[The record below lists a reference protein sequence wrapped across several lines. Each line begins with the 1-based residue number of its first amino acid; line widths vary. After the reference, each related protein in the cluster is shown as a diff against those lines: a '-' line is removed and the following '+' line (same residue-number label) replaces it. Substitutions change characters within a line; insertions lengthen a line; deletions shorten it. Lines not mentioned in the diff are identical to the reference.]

1 MLLRSGKRPANQ
13 RFTWQAQTG
22 AMRFLPILLVA
33 LAGCGI
39 TPEQAAT
46 VGAGVTV
53 GSIAV
58 LQRSP
63 LDALYSAVTG
73 RDCSIVRMEQG
84 KSYCRPIEPP
94 PEAPPY
100 CTRSLGV
107 VDCWR
112 DPAALP
118 DRPPEVSAGPQV
130 LTPEQ
135 ETNRTRRW
143 PDF

>member
-1 MLLRSGKRPANQ
+1 MAPMRSLPL
-13 RFTWQAQTG
+13 
-22 AMRFLPILLVA
+22 FLVL

-46 VGAGVTV
+46 VGVGVTV
-53 GSIAV
+53 GSFPV

-63 LDALYSAVTG
+63 VDAVYSAVTG
-73 RDCSIVRMEQG
+73 KDCSIVRMEQG
-84 KSYCRPIEPP
+84 KSYCRPVEPP
-94 PEAPPY
+94 PESPPY

-112 DPAALP
+112 DPASLP
-118 DRPPEVSAGPQV
+118 NRPPEVADGPHV

-135 ETNRTRRW
+135 EANRTRRW

>member
-1 MLLRSGKRPANQ
+1 MLLRSGKRLANLQ
-13 RFTWQAQTG
+13 FTWWAQTD
-22 AMRFLPILLVA
+22 AMRFLPILLGL

-46 VGAGVTV
+46 VGVGVTV

-58 LQRSP
+58 IQRSP
-63 LDALYSAVTG
+63 LDAVYSAVTG

-84 KSYCRPIEPP
+84 KSYYRPIEPP

-118 DRPPEVSAGPQV
+118 DHPP
-130 LTPEQ
+130 
-135 ETNRTRRW
+135 R
-143 PDF
+143 

>member
-1 MLLRSGKRPANQ
+1 MLLRSGKRLANQ
-13 RFTWQAQTG
+13 PFTWCAQTD
-22 AMRFLPILLVA
+22 AMRFLPILLGL

-46 VGAGVTV
+46 VGVGVTV

-58 LQRSP
+58 IQRSP
-63 LDALYSAVTG
+63 LDAVYSAVTG

-118 DRPPEVSAGPQV
+118 DHPPEVNAGPRV

-135 ETNRTRRW
+135 EADRTRRW